1 MIVAVHS
8 IVAMSAMLSST
19 PSRRAFVLTSGT
31 AAAAVLTT
39 SPHGAAAD
47 MAYQPA
53 LAGKDYGKSEMSYED
68 FVRSPSGLLVKDA
81 KPGSGTKVPS
91 KGDRVVVDWTGYTI
105 GYFGRPFETRKL
117 KELDGSDKDYLRFEL
132 GSGAVLRGFEEG
144 LIGMSE
150 GGVRQIVVPFANGL
164 SYPPDDPSH
173 DTVGPKPGTFSG
185 QRALNFV
192 LQNQE
197 LIDKTLL
204 FNVKLIRVDKPGE
217 NGWQPGRS

>member
-1 MIVAVHS
+1 MAAVSLQS
-8 IVAMSAMLSST
+8 ILPVAMTMVT
-19 PSRRAFVLTSGT
+19 PSRRAVLLTSGT
-31 AAAAVLTT
+31 ATAALIA
-39 SPHGAAAD
+39 SPHAALAEL
-47 MAYQPA
+47 AYQPA
-53 LAGKDYGKSEMSYED
+53 LAGKDYGKTEMSYDD
-68 FVRSPSGLLVKDA
+68 FVRTPSGLLVKDA
-81 KPGSGTKVPS
+81 KSGSGKAPA

-117 KELDGSDKDYLRFEL
+117 KELDGSDKDYFRFEL
-132 GSGAVLRGFEEG
+132 GSGAVLRGLEEG
-144 LIGMSE
+144 VLGMSE

-173 DTVGPKPGTFSG
+173 ERVGPKPGTFSG

-204 FNVKLIRVDKPGE
+204 FNVKLIRVDRPGE
-217 NGWQPGRS
+217 NGWKPGSTA